1 MSIGLALG
9 LIALLLSLWAINWAS
24 RAANAAERAAAAA
37 EKSALAAE
45 RNALAAQR
53 RTGAATT
60 TSRAAEPAVA
70 KHEPNFDASTRAR
83 TARLDAL
90 VKELIDTWPREK
102 SAWPLIERNPTLAD
116 DEVEEVIE
124 KALYLMGHTDDEAK
138 QHAIA
143 VLNLRHDNKS
153 L

>member
-37 EKSALAAE
+37 EKSAMAAG
-45 RNALAAQR
+45 RTALAAQR
-53 RTGAATT
+53 RSDAAATT
-60 TSRAAEPAVA
+60 LGAAEPEGP
-70 KHEPNFDASTRAR
+70 KHELNFDASARAR

-90 VKELIDTWPREK
+90 VKELMDTWPQEK

-116 DEVEEVIE
+116 DEVEGVIE
-124 KALYLMGHTDDEAK
+124 KALYLMGYTEEEAR
-138 QHAIA
+138 QHAVA
-143 VLNLRHDNKS
+143 VLNMRHEKNA
-153 L
+153 

>member
-1 MSIGLALG
+1 MSVGLALG

-53 RTGAATT
+53 RTEAAAT
-60 TSRAAEPAVA
+60 SALASEPPGGE
-70 KHEPNFDASTRAR
+70 HQPNFDASNRAR

-90 VKELIDTWPREK
+90 VKEMIGTWSKEK

-116 DEVEEVIE
+116 DEVEEVVQ
-124 KALYLMGHTDDEAK
+124 KALFLMGHTDDEAK
-138 QHAIA
+138 LHAVA
-143 VLNLRHDNKS
+143 VLNLRHDNKNV
-153 L
+153 

>member
-45 RNALAAQR
+45 RNAVAAQR
-53 RTGAATT
+53 RAEAAATVSGAAH
-60 TSRAAEPAVA
+60 PASPEQ
-70 KHEPNFDASTRAR
+70 EPNYYASTRER

-90 VKELIDTWPREK
+90 VKELMAAWPKEK

-116 DEVEEVIE
+116 GEVEEVIE
-124 KALYLMGHTDDEAK
+124 KALYLLGHTDDEAT
-138 QHAIA
+138 QHAVA
-143 VLNLRHDNKS
+143 VLNMRHDNKS

>member
-53 RTGAATT
+53 RTDAATM
-60 TSRAAEPAVA
+60 TSRPPEPAA
-70 KHEPNFDASTRAR
+70 PKHEPNFDASTRAR

-90 VKELIDTWPREK
+90 VKELMDTWPQEK
-102 SAWPLIERNPTLAD
+102 SAWPLIERNPTIAD
-116 DEVEEVIE
+116 EEAEEVIQ

-138 QHAIA
+138 QHAVA
-143 VLNLRHDNKS
+143 VLNLRHENKS

>member
-53 RTGAATT
+53 RTDAATMA
-60 TSRAAEPAVA
+60 SRAANPAGP
-70 KHEPNFDASTRAR
+70 KQEPNFDASMRTR
-83 TARLDAL
+83 TTRLDAL
-90 VKELIDTWPREK
+90 VKELIDTWPQEK
-102 SAWPLIERNPTLAD
+102 SAWPFIERNPLLTD
-116 DEVEEVIE
+116 DEVEDVIE
-124 KALYLMGHTDDEAK
+124 KALYLMGHSDDEAK
-138 QHAIA
+138 QHAVA